1 MQRTLESFLRALRS
15 VDVRVSPAE
24 AIDAHRAAE
33 VAGFS
38 DRELFKDALC
48 ATLAKTADEVQRF
61 DVCFDTFFRRD
72 EFLKPPEEA
81 EADEAA
87 LESLEHTEGETGLA
101 EMLLSNDAAALAQA
115 MEAAAERA
123 GAGDIRLSSQ
133 RRLLTRRM
141 LDEMGLRGL
150 ERLIADANGR
160 AEANQDQDSKALADR
175 LAKARHRLFDEAST
189 YVERQHDLYASES
202 GRKMREE
209 LLAEETLTAIDQ
221 HQIGT
226 MQVLVRRM
234 AKRLANKYSRQQ
246 RRAKKGKLNVGKTL
260 RKSMGHGGVPFEIVW
275 KHQVV
280 DRPKIVCICD
290 VSGSVA
296 AAAQFLLLF
305 MYSLKEVVERMD
317 AFAFSNRLVAVGD
330 ILEDES
336 AEVAIAGVL
345 KTIGMRSTDYGQ
357 ALQDFCDLHLNK
369 LDAHTTVIILG
380 DARTNYVDPRLDL
393 MRAINERARAVIW
406 LNPEPESFWS
416 RGDSEMERYLR
427 FCHVAKTCNTLS
439 GLERIIEDVLRTYL
453 PR

>member
-15 VDVRVSPAE
+15 VDVHVSPAE

-33 VAGFS
+33 VAGFA

-48 ATLAKTADEVQRF
+48 ATLAKTAEEVRRF
-61 DVCFDTFFRRD
+61 DTCFDTFFRRD
-72 EFLKPPEEA
+72 EFLKAPEEA

-87 LESLEHTEGETGLA
+87 LESLEHTEGETSLA
-101 EMLLSNDAAALAQA
+101 EMLLANDAAALAQA

-133 RRLLTRRM
+133 RRLLTRRT

-150 ERLIADANGR
+150 EKLIADANAKG
-160 AEANQDQDSKALADR
+160 ETDEDSKALAER
-175 LAKARHRLFDEAST
+175 LAKARQRLFDEAGH
-189 YVERQHDLYASES
+189 YIERQHELYASES

-280 DRPKIVCICD
+280 DRPKIVVICD

-305 MYSLKEVVERMD
+305 CYCLKEVVARMD

-369 LDAHTTVIILG
+369 LDSHTTVIILG

-416 RGDSEMERYLR
+416 RGDSEMERYQR
-427 FCHVAKTCNTLS
+427 FCHVAKTCNTLA